1 MDGLSVAAS
10 IIAVVDVSV
19 KIITL
24 CSQYSKAV
32 ANAGA
37 DIARLAE
44 LVKGLQTTLEHAKAL
59 IECPQ
64 GASLSTSHI
73 LQEELA
79 GCQSMLQ
86 ELNEKLELGVA
97 RASKRR
103 FWIRALKWPFSYGEM
118 EDLMSLLE
126 RYHRR
131 IMDGLQ
137 VDQT

>member
-19 KIITL
+19 KIINL

-37 DIARLAE
+37 DIARLAT
-44 LVKGLQTTLEHAKAL
+44 LVKGLKTTLDHAKAL
-59 IECPQ
+59 IEAPQ
-64 GASLSTSHI
+64 GASLSTSHD
-73 LQEELA
+73 LQEQLA
-79 GCQSMLQ
+79 GCQPTLQ
-86 ELNEKLELGVA
+86 ELSEKLELGVA

-103 FWIRALKWPFSYGEM
+103 FWVRALKWPFSHGEI
-118 EDLMSLLE
+118 EALVSLLE
-126 RYHRR
+126 RYHGR